1 MYKCQKRNRSM
12 LKKNGLQLK
21 KLLPLTDAILKT
33 KYLLVKKFSPKV
45 KLFIERD
52 RFIIKTAEN
61 HDELVNAL
69 HLRYEVFYRELLE
82 KRRIYGFDI
91 DRFDFKCDH
100 LIIIDKKSGRFV
112 GTYRLISSLFAK
124 KFYSE
129 TEFDISNI
137 LALPGVK
144 LELGRACVHKDF
156 RTGSSIAL
164 LWRGISEYMKLTDT
178 QYLFG
183 CSSVKVTDLHEIA
196 SMYQVLARDFMAS
209 SNLNVYPKRRFTIR
223 NFNELKAQVSDDDML
238 SVVEKIPP
246 LIKSY
251 LNMGAH
257 ICGEPALDKKFRCAD
272 FLTLFNTDTS
282 AEKVHKKYK
291 L

>member
-1 MYKCQKRNRSM
+1 M
-12 LKKNGLQLK
+12 LKKSELPLK
-21 KLLPLTDAILKT
+21 RLRPLTDAIFRP
-33 KYLLVKKFSPKV
+33 KYLPVKKFDPKV
-45 KLFIERD
+45 KLLIERD

-61 HDELVNAL
+61 HAELANAL
-69 HLRYEVFYRELLE
+69 RLRYEVFYRELLE
-82 KRRIYGFDI
+82 KRRVYGFDI

-100 LIIIDKKSGRFV
+100 LIIIDKKNNTFI

-124 KFYSE
+124 EFYSE

-137 LALPGVK
+137 LTLPGVK
-144 LELGRACVHKDF
+144 LELGRACVHKDY

-164 LWRGISEYMKLTDT
+164 LWRGIAEYMKLTNT

-183 CSSVKVTDLHEIA
+183 CSSVKATDLHEIA
-196 SMYQVLARDFMAS
+196 SMYQVLAKDFMVPP
-209 SNLNVYPKRRFTIR
+209 NLTVFPKRRFTIKD
-223 NFNELKAQVSDDDML
+223 FDELKTRVRDEDML

-282 AEKVHKKYK
+282 AEKVQKKYK

>member
-1 MYKCQKRNRSM
+1 M
-12 LKKNGLQLK
+12 LKKNGLDLK

-33 KYLLVKKFSPKV
+33 KYLPVKKFSPKV

-61 HDELVNAL
+61 HDELVNVL
-69 HLRYEVFYRELLE
+69 RLRYEVFYRELLE

-100 LIIIDKKSGRFV
+100 LIIIDKKSGQFI
-112 GTYRLISSLFAK
+112 GTYRLVSSLFAK

-144 LELGRACVHKDF
+144 LELGRACVHKDY

-164 LWRGISEYMKLTDT
+164 LWRGITEYMKLTDT

-196 SMYQVLARDFMAS
+196 SMYQVLARDFMAP
-209 SNLNVYPKRRFTIR
+209 SNLFVYPKRRFTIK
-223 NFNELKAQVSDDDML
+223 NFKELNARVSDDDML

-282 AEKVHKKYK
+282 AEKIHKKYK

>member
-1 MYKCQKRNRSM
+1 M
-12 LKKNGLQLK
+12 LKKSGFHLK
-21 KLLPLTDAILKT
+21 KLPSLSDAIFRQ
-33 KYLLVKKFSPKV
+33 KYLPVKKFNPRV

-61 HDELVNAL
+61 HEELAKVL
-69 HLRYEVFYRELLE
+69 RLRYEVFYRELLE
-82 KRRIYGFDI
+82 KHRVYGFDI

-100 LIIIDKKSGRFV
+100 LIIIDKKNNMLI
-112 GTYRLISSLFAK
+112 GTYRLISSLFVNE
-124 KFYSE
+124 FYSE

-137 LALPGVK
+137 ITVPGVK
-144 LELGRACVHKDF
+144 LELGRACVHKDY

-164 LWRGISEYMKLTDT
+164 LWRGIAEYMKLTNT

-196 SMYQVLARDFMAS
+196 SMYQVLARDYMAPS
-209 SNLNVYPKRRFTIR
+209 HFTVYPKKCFTIR
-223 NFNELKAQVSDDDML
+223 CFDELKAQVHDEDML

-257 ICGEPALDKKFRCAD
+257 ICGEPALDKKFKCAD
-272 FLTLFNTDTS
+272 FLTLFNTDSS
-282 AEKVHKKYK
+282 AGKAHKKYK